1 MSLAVTRSPIW
12 RFAVVGVVMSGTHLL
27 VFTALADRL
36 VAELANVVAFL
47 VVTQLNFV
55 VSDRWTWSSRRVRG
69 RSMRAR
75 LAQVVAFNAT
85 AASGFA
91 LNAVAFSV
99 ALRVL
104 GLPATPSAL
113 VGIVA
118 GAGAT
123 FLLSS
128 RLVFRR
134 APAGS
139 LPAST

>member
-1 MSLAVTRSPIW
+1 MLRTVAASPLL
-12 RFAVVGVVMSGTHLL
+12 RFAVVGSAMSALHLVVFHLL
-27 VFTALADRL
+27 LGRT
-36 VAELANVVAFL
+36 VAELANLVAFL
-47 VVTQLNFV
+47 VVTQVNFV
-55 VSDRWTWSSRRVRG
+55 VSDRWTWASRRVHG
-69 RSMRAR
+69 RAVRVQVAR
-75 LAQVVAFNAT
+75 LLAFNAT

-91 LNAVAFSV
+91 LNALAFS
-99 ALRVL
+99 AAYRLL

-134 APAGS
+134 LPTPVAP
-139 LPAST
+139 